1 MRIIRIGLDT
11 SKHVFQVHGVDE
23 NETPALRRQLR
34 RSEVAKFFAKLP
46 PTRIG
51 LEACGASHHWARRLR
66 GLGHE
71 VLLMPPQYIKPY
83 VKRGKNDAIDAE
95 AICEA
100 MSRPTMR
107 FVTVKSAENQAALM
121 MLGVRD
127 LLVKQRTMLIN
138 AIRGHAAEFGVTAAK
153 GSKQVVELLQR
164 LADDAEVPAL
174 AREMIGVM
182 AAQLDAVEA
191 KLKAIEARMMAW
203 HRQNQTSQCLATIP
217 GIGPIGGVS
226 FALRVSDPKAFRSA
240 RHFAA
245 WVGITPRENST
256 GGKQRL
262 GKISREGDEGLRRLL
277 VLGATAVIQ
286 QADKGRQ
293 GKKGRARPWLSKLLA
308 RKPKKVAAV
317 ALANKMA
324 RITLG
329 HDGERRDLPTTAGG
343 LSPPAI
349 DSKYTW
355 HTRCTWSEEDSDSK
369 MAIGRSEDRDNPWD
383 PVVLRHHR
391 HVWGPIRAT
400 HLGQRSR
407 RPHNKGRTYD
417 RNRPEQSR
425 CRHLANRGPSTY
437 GSRLSPGKLGGG
449 TGLNQLNGS
458 EH

>member
-1 MRIIRIGLDT
+1 MTITRIGLDT
-11 SKHVFQVHGVDE
+11 SKHVLQIHGVDE
-23 NETPALRRQLR
+23 NEQAVLRRQLR
-34 RSEVAKFFAKLP
+34 RGEVAKFFAKLP

-51 LEACGASHHWARRLR
+51 IEAGGAAHYWARVLR
-66 GLGHE
+66 DLRHE
-71 VLLMPPQYIKPY
+71 VMLMPPQYIKPY

-107 FVTVKSAENQAALM
+107 FVAIKSADSQAALM
-121 MLGVRD
+121 MLKVRD

-138 AIRGHAAEFGVTAAK
+138 AMRGHAAEFGVVAAK
-153 GSKQVVELLQR
+153 GPKQVVELRRR
-164 LADDAEVPAL
+164 LADDAAVPAL
-174 AREMIGVM
+174 AREMIDVL

-191 KLKAIEARMMAW
+191 KLKAIEGRLMAW

-226 FALRVSDPKAFRSA
+226 FALRVPDPKAFRSA

-286 QADKGRQ
+286 QAEKGRR
-293 GKKGRARPWLSKLLA
+293 GKKGQAVPWLSKLLA

-324 RITLG
+324 RIIWAMMVS
-329 HDGERRDLPTTAGG
+329 GE
-343 LSPPAI
+343 
-349 DSKYTW
+349 
-355 HTRCTWSEEDSDSK
+355 
-369 MAIGRSEDRDNPWD
+369 
-383 PVVLRHHR
+383 
-391 HVWGPIRAT
+391 
-400 HLGQRSR
+400 
-407 RPHNKGRTYD
+407 TY
-417 RNRPEQSR
+417 RQPQE
-425 CRHLANRGPSTY
+425 A
-437 GSRLSPGKLGGG
+437 
-449 TGLNQLNGS
+449 
-458 EH
+458 